1 MDRMRGRREGDR
13 YDGPSVLRLH
23 GHRCRDV
30 VRHFTGW
37 PQAEACEASQTG
49 LPAPCPVKNK
59 NTPFTAFLSR
69 DTRQE
74 RERSRA
80 GRASKNVERR
90 QTWTRT

>member
-37 PQAEACEASQTG
+37 PQAEAWRSFSNRASRTLSSEKQKYT
-49 LPAPCPVKNK
+49 
-59 NTPFTAFLSR
+59 FLSR